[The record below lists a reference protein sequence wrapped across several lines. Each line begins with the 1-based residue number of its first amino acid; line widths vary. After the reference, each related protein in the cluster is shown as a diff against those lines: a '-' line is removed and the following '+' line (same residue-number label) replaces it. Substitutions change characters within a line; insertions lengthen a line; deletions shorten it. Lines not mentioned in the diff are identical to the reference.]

1 MMDARTVLVVE
12 SDASVRALFVE
23 LLDEAGFAV
32 VQTDRGD
39 SGLRLA
45 EEHTPTVVLVNHVL
59 PDMTGLNL
67 LGHLRRQPTTRHIPV
82 IMVSGRIQQ
91 HHDVGFGADRVL
103 PMPFDIDVL
112 LAHVEQLSALSI
124 RVAVA

>member
-1 MMDARTVLVVE
+1 MVLIVE
-12 SDASVRALFVE
+12 SDASVRALIVE

-39 SGLRLA
+39 TGLLLV
-45 EEHTPTVVLVNHVL
+45 EEHSPSVVLVDHVL
-59 PDMTGLNL
+59 ADMSGLDFFD
-67 LGHLRRQPTTRHIPV
+67 HLRGRSTTRHIPV
-82 IMVSGRIQQ
+82 VMLSGRIQQ
-91 HHDVGFGADRVL
+91 LHDVGSGPDRVV

-112 LAHVEQLSALSI
+112 VAHVEQLAHLS